1 MFCIKT
7 FQCYKT
13 VRLNV
18 LYSWYNNKKNCGEQ
32 YMNKI
37 MIIEDDKLIC
47 NELSKLLENNDYETI
62 VLKDFKNALNEILKA
77 SPDLILLDINIPFI
91 NGKALLQNLRKKSN
105 IPVIM
110 VTSINSETD
119 EALSISYGADDYIT
133 KPYNPNILLLRIGAV
148 LKRIK
153 SNYNKNANE
162 LIFRELKFDY
172 QKGIIK
178 KDDTEIELTKNE
190 MIIFY
195 YLLNHQNKIVTRE
208 ELMTTLWDNK
218 EYVNEN
224 ALTVN
229 ISRLR
234 NKLKEIGYEDV
245 IVTRKGIGYI
255 LL

>member
-1 MFCIKT
+1 
-7 FQCYKT
+7 
-13 VRLNV
+13 
-18 LYSWYNNKKNCGEQ
+18 
-32 YMNKI
+32 
-37 MIIEDDKLIC
+37 MIVEDEELIC
-47 NELSKLLENNDYETI
+47 NELFKLLENNNYETI
-62 VLKDFKNALNEILKA
+62 ILKDFKNALNEILEV

-91 NGKALLQNLRKKSN
+91 NGEVLLQNLRKKSD

-148 LKRIK
+148 LKRTK
-153 SNYNKNANE
+153 TNYNTNGNE
-162 LIFRELKFDY
+162 LTYKELKFDF

-178 KDDTEIELTKNE
+178 KDDIEIELTKNE
-190 MIIFY
+190 MIIFS

-208 ELMTTLWDNK
+208 ELMTTLWDNS
-218 EYVNEN
+218 EYVNDN

-234 NKLKEIGYEDV
+234 NKLKEIGYENAID
-245 IVTRKGIGYI
+245 TRKGLGYI
-255 LL
+255 LS